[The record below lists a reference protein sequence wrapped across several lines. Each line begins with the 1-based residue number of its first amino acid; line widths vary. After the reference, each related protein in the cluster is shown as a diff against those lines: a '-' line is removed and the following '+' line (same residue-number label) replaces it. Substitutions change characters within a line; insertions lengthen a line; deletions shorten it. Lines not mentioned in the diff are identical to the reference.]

1 MLAKLSLFTIER
13 RPDAIKPFLPKPMIA
28 KVERQFIKA
37 ACSNCNMQELCM
49 PIGMDAEEISLLD
62 GLVSKRVSIK
72 RGAALFRVGDA
83 FHSLFAIRSGFLKT
97 TVFSESGQG
106 QVTGFQ
112 MAGEII
118 GLDGIA
124 TDHHTCD
131 AIALEDTEVCTMPF
145 DRIEEIA
152 QKIRTLQ
159 HHVHKMMSGEIA
171 REQDVMLLL
180 GNMRADERLAAFLLN
195 LQHRLHMRGFSSSDL
210 ILRMTRE
217 EIGSYLGLSLETVSR
232 TFSKF
237 AEDGFI
243 VVNQRQIHIQNSDA
257 LKRIVSHEL
266 CH

>member
-1 MLAKLSLFTIER
+1 MLAKISFLNLDGAPGALRSC
-13 RPDAIKPFLPKPMIA
+13 LPKSMIA
-28 KVERQFIKA
+28 KVERQFIKV

-49 PIGMDAEEISLLD
+49 PIGMNAEESALLD
-62 GLVSKRVSIK
+62 GLVSKRVTVK

-124 TDHHTCD
+124 SDHHTCD
-131 AIALEDTEVCTMPF
+131 AIALENTEVCTMPF

-152 QKIRTLQ
+152 GRIKTLQ
-159 HHVHKMMSGEIA
+159 HHVHKIMGGEIA

-180 GNMRADERLAAFLLN
+180 GNMRADERLAAFLLD
-195 LQHRLHMRGFSSSDL
+195 LQRRLHIRGFSSSDL

-237 AEDGFI
+237 AEDGLI
-243 VVNQRQIHIQNSDA
+243 IVNQRQIHIQDPEA